1 MQSVNTQTQYL
12 APNSHPDSNHSLKPS
27 QITNNKTEPIQPIQ
41 LPRRTATASLEK
53 QPSKLGLLILALATI
68 ALYSLG
74 LNELSK
80 TVTGIVEAAVQAT
93 LQNYSI

>member
-1 MQSVNTQTQYL
+1 MPSVNTPTQEL
-12 APNSHPDSNHSLKPS
+12 ALKSHPDSNHSLKPP
-27 QITNNKTEPIQPIQ
+27 QITNKKTEPIQPIQ
-41 LPRRTATASLEK
+41 LPRTTAAASLEK

-68 ALYSLG
+68 SLYSLG

-93 LQNYSI
+93 LQNYRI